1 MGKLPG
7 ASLIDPS
14 TAMTESNMLPLPFP
28 VQGSLHPRVLS
39 YISSSLCSS
48 SEIASNCR
56 SSCRQ
61 QHHQPLHPHYSL
73 SVLLLLLLLV
83 LVLVLVLVLIMAL
96 EAVLATSSPAAL
108 LGRAVHRGPGQMA
121 IGGCPGPPWAAHWHE
136 RHARASMLHH
146 RRVVH
151 LRWVTPR
158 VALHARAAVHGW
170 RRCKHDAA
178 RRHELHALGHLARP
192 HGYHLRRRAPIARPG
207 HKGHHGPL
215 LRRAM
220 ACIQMHTKESSAVD
234 VQHRMHSGTLHAQV
248 APCNCPALAE
258 CRHKTRQQGQHT
270 EDGYRYLAASLA

>member
-1 MGKLPG
+1 MLRFNGQPLPIHTRKQNRADTSWCHGRAKALVLCSLKICQQFAATLVYRATASWGSFPG

-61 QHHQPLHPHYSL
+61 QHHQPLHPHHSL
-73 SVLLLLLLLV
+73 SVLL
-83 LVLVLVLVLIMAL
+83 LVLVLVLIMAL

-178 RRHELHALGHLARP
+178 RRHELHALGHLAGP
-192 HGYHLRRRAPIARPG
+192 HGHHLR
-207 HKGHHGPL
+207 
-215 LRRAM
+215 
-220 ACIQMHTKESSAVD
+220 
-234 VQHRMHSGTLHAQV
+234 
-248 APCNCPALAE
+248 
-258 CRHKTRQQGQHT
+258 
-270 EDGYRYLAASLA
+270 